1 MRCREAE
8 FASQAR
14 AAVPISSAAAWARRV
29 PAPRA
34 GGRRALLRFAWVE
47 RRTGAAWL
55 ALQGSGRSLCTPFS
69 ARPKQARLHA
79 GKISLSPIK
88 TGRILPKR
96 SCRRQTASSRSHA
109 APLAPSRHGCANI
122 RQTWLDRFHTA
133 AKISIKSEPFIR
145 IKTAENTPCAD
156 GEAHKTLC
164 PPFSRLPGNKPA
176 CARKDFA
183 CRRAGF
189 PSSLV

>member
-1 MRCREAE
+1 M
-8 FASQAR
+8 
-14 AAVPISSAAAWARRV
+14 
-29 PAPRA
+29 
-34 GGRRALLRFAWVE
+34 LRFAWVGSADSRRLACVAGE
-47 RRTGAAWL
+47 RQITLHSVFRTPETGTLTRGENFAFP
-55 ALQGSGRSLCTPFS
+55 T
-69 ARPKQARLHA
+69 
-79 GKISLSPIK
+79 K
-88 TGRILPKR
+88 TGRALPKR

-164 PPFSRLPGNKPA
+164 PLFSRSPSNKPA